1 MGTADSIT
9 LKNTTI
15 HGINIAMD
23 RRNIQI
29 QKSCGSNQYSS
40 IPTFH
45 VSWTR
50 PEYEKQSY
58 FQ

>member
-1 MGTADSIT
+1 
-9 LKNTTI
+9 L
-15 HGINIAMD
+15 
-23 RRNIQI
+23 IQI

-45 VSWTR
+45 VGWTR